1 MAHVYEEAKGKVV
14 VNEGAKKVLL
24 SERAHSL
31 LPVGITQIV
40 GKFKQGD
47 LIKIV
52 DEADHEIGIG
62 LAKYGHKK
70 AREVVGQKNQKPLI
84 HYDHLY
90 LH

>member
-1 MAHVYEEAKGKVV
+1 MAYVYEEAKGKVV
-14 VNEGAKKVLL
+14 INEGAKKVLL

-31 LPVGITQIV
+31 LPVGVTQIV

-52 DEADHEIGIG
+52 DETDHEIGLG